1 MTSARL
7 WEREA
12 RRGASGGGGFAG
24 PGFEAFEHVVGDGAG
39 GGGEDFFEDLLGD
52 GAFGAGGDGAEEGDG
67 GGAVGDVLD
76 VGAGKAVELLG
87 EGVEVEVVFQRAFA
101 EVDVEHLAAGGEVGQ
116 GDVDLFIEASGAE
129 DGGVELP

>member
-52 GAFGAGGDGAEEGDG
+52 RAFGAGGDGAEEGDG

-76 VGAGKAVELLG
+76 VGAAHAVHLSG
-87 EGVEVEVVFQRAFA
+87 QSVEVDPFFEGA
-101 EVDVEHLAAGGEVGQ
+101 LA
-116 GDVDLFIEASGAE
+116 
-129 DGGVELP
+129 